1 MGDIWYSVNEQKKKM
16 VLFLL
21 FIAIVALSKSSP
33 SRTSNVLT
41 ACINFSFSL
50 SNLEDTQ
57 KTLTQPNPYPK
68 QGQNGVVNS
77 HQERFCTQACTSQ
90 VISPCLY
97 LNTHTSIQNKEI
109 KKKIATEMKYQYHTS
124 N

>member
-1 MGDIWYSVNEQKKKM
+1 MTWYSVKEKKNGI
-16 VLFLL
+16 VLL
-21 FIAIVALSKSSP
+21 FIAKSSP

-90 VISPCLY
+90 VISQY
-97 LNTHTSIQNKEI
+97 THKHTKQGK
-109 KKKIATEMKYQYHTS
+109 KKKIATEMKYQYHIQLEKIKTAPNLIS
-124 N
+124 